1 MLAPHK
7 GPYRAYARR
16 PSKQNLADST
26 PVSRSDVSRSDT
38 VSRSTRLPLQPL
50 FTLSATLS
58 LFGVKTRKPEARAL
72 QHLAGWCGRRTVRMR
87 NCYYHQAIYPRE
99 VVRIA
104 RVEGQPVREGNR
116 CDHRVVGTRV
126 RLPA

>member
-16 PSKQNLADST
+16 PSKQNVAGST
-26 PVSRSDVSRSDT
+26 P

-87 NCYYHQAIYPRE
+87 D
-99 VVRIA
+99 
-104 RVEGQPVREGNR
+104 
-116 CDHRVVGTRV
+116 CDDH
-126 RLPA
+126 